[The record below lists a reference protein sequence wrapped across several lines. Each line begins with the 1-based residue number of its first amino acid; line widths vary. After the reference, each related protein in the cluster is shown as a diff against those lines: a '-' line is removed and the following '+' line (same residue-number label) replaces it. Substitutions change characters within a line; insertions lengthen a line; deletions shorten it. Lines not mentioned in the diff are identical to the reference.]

1 VAILETLKESDSAS
15 NQPISPIIVEAC
27 SHKKQELTIFPTE
40 QCNFRCTYCYEDFEL
55 GKMPP
60 DVQDGIIN
68 FIKRRASDLEFLM
81 LKWFGGE
88 PLAAA
93 DVMTR
98 ICREA
103 KAICDEHGVALSGG
117 ITTNA
122 WHLNLDLFEELVS
135 YDQRF
140 YQITLDGV
148 GEYHDQY
155 RKKANGDG
163 TFDRI
168 WKNLRDYQTSDSN
181 FIVQLRVHVRRG
193 EEGQARI
200 LLDRIASEFG
210 ADKRF
215 TIDLE
220 HVRNLGGDGGKTV
233 VRPYSLD
240 EFRPVATE
248 LSAYF
253 AKKCRQYHGERS
265 SVRSGGETSSSEDNA
280 APVEGVV
287 DRGTNPA
294 SQYVCYATKPNSLL
308 VRSDG
313 ALAKCTVALTDG
325 RNAIGRIHP
334 DGTIE
339 TNSDKLKI
347 WSRGLGSLDPT
358 ELACPLV
365 NLPEVE

>member
-1 VAILETLKESDSAS
+1 MTVLDKVMETKSSSEP
-15 NQPISPIIVEAC
+15 PISPIIVEAC

-55 GKMPP
+55 GKMPVE
-60 DVQDGIIN
+60 VQDGIIN
-68 FIKRRASDLEFLM
+68 FIKRRAPELDYLM

-93 DVMTR
+93 DVMRR

-103 KAICDEHGVALSGG
+103 KAICDENDVALSGG

-122 WHLNLDLFEELVS
+122 WLLNLDLFEELVACE
-135 YDQRF
+135 QRF

-148 GEYHDQY
+148 DADHDQY

-163 TFDRI
+163 TFKRI
-168 WKNLRDYQTSDSN
+168 WENLRNIHTSKSN
-181 FIVQLRVHVRRG
+181 FIIQLRVHVRRG
-193 EEGQARI
+193 EEVKARL

-210 ADKRF
+210 SDRRF

-220 HVRNLGGDGGKTV
+220 HVRNLGGEGGKTV
-233 VRPYSLD
+233 DQPYSLS
-240 EFRPVATE
+240 EFRPVAAE
-248 LSAYF
+248 LNSYF
-253 AKKCRQYHGERS
+253 AKKCRQHHGDD
-265 SVRSGGETSSSEDNA
+265 SVFGKTPPASANQEEVAAEQDVAG
-280 APVEGVV
+280 APV
-287 DRGTNPA
+287 

-313 ALAKCTVALTDG
+313 ALAKCTVALKDG
-325 RNAIGRIHP
+325 RNAIGRIHA
-334 DGTIE
+334 DGSIQTD
-339 TNSDKLKI
+339 SDKLRA
-347 WSRGLGSLDPT
+347 WARGLASLDPG

-365 NLPEVE
+365 NLPAVN